1 MPQTYSL
8 YLNNTLAEKA
18 EQFVSRLEAVDF
30 DSSGALFDSFLESP
44 DISRIELINQ
54 NGVYVQLP
62 TLDNLYEGATTVT
75 SDYDYWEPATTQSY
89 DFSFLNDNTQFTLI
103 VYGNAQPV
111 NQIRQSILQIAPLI
125 LSLIIVLATIVALLF
140 SHIVAKP
147 VLNISSVAEKMAQLS
162 LDWDFEDF

>member
-62 TLDNLYEGATTVT
+62 TLAGGKYKTT
-75 SDYDYWEPATTQSY
+75 
-89 DFSFLNDNTQFTLI
+89 
-103 VYGNAQPV
+103 
-111 NQIRQSILQIAPLI
+111 
-125 LSLIIVLATIVALLF
+125 
-140 SHIVAKP
+140 K
-147 VLNISSVAEKMAQLS
+147 
-162 LDWDFEDF
+162 